1 MTRTLLSQFV
11 NTFTLIFAYK
21 TKKWPLEFRNC
32 SLFAQRKKKNKKE
45 NKNQRDYSV
54 NLIVGFVN
62 NRPGFKNTHFTICAT
77 FVTAHKCSY
86 IKRYVR
92 YLSSPETCFACFHH
106 IHLLFFAASFSSS
119 RQIWNVCFLIEGNQF
134 FFIAIL
140 SLRNV
145 VCLLSKSKSS
155 KIPAHTRTRTA
166 VNYTHEHARQLK
178 KKCDKNQTQ

>member
-1 MTRTLLSQFV
+1 MTVRISKLQLVCAT
-11 NTFTLIFAYK
+11 
-21 TKKWPLEFRNC
+21 
-32 SLFAQRKKKNKKE
+32 KKKNKKE

-54 NLIVGFVN
+54 NLIVGFVK

-106 IHLLFFAASFSSS
+106 IHLLFFAAYFSSS

-134 FFIAIL
+134 FLLQFWVFEKL
-140 SLRNV
+140 SACFQNRNQV
-145 VCLLSKSKSS
+145 KFQH
-155 KIPAHTRTRTA
+155 IHAHAQQSTTLT
-166 VNYTHEHARQLK
+166 NMQGNWKK